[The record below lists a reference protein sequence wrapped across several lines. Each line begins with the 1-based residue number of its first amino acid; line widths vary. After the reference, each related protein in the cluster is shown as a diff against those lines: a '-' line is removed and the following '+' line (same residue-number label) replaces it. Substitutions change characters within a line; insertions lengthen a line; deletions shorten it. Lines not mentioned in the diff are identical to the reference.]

1 MSTDTVARNDA
12 APTITDPRRRR
23 LVMAAVCAAL
33 VAVVAG
39 VSGLNV
45 AQQAIALDLG
55 ASQSQILWAINGY
68 TVALA
73 ALLMPVGAIGD
84 RWGRKPVLLIGL
96 GVFALGSLVAAF
108 AATPELLIVGRVVAG
123 AGAAMVMPVTLSVI
137 TSSFPE
143 EARGSAVGVW
153 AGFAGAGGVIGL
165 LASAIIIDDLTWPW
179 LFAIP
184 VGMAAVAGL
193 LAAAVVPN
201 SHERGEGRFD
211 TAGSILAVLA
221 VGGIVLGIHEGPE
234 RGWSDALTIAGLVV
248 GVGGLAGFVIRELRT
263 AHPLLDVRVFANRAL
278 SSGIVALTVVFG
290 IMFGIFLT
298 LMQFM
303 QAVLGFSA
311 VRGAV
316 GLLPMALVMIGLSP
330 FAPKAAQRV
339 GLRTMLVAGALLVGT
354 GLVVMAVMVDTA
366 SYWSVVPGL
375 LLTALGLAATMTPA
389 TTAITGSLA
398 RGSRAWPPPSTT
410 PPARSAVR
418 SASRSWARSS
428 TPSTAP
434 RSATWRA
441 RSTPRRASWSRT
453 GSPAP
458 RRSRRAWAA
467 RGPRSS
473 PPPARPWS
481 TPGRAR
487 CGWARPSPSAPQPSW
502 SSCRSAGRAG
512 RTWPPTACWATTPRA
527 PRTRPPRRAARTSPL
542 SSLRWRPSAP
552 PPTTVGRTPSS
563 PPHDPRR
570 MIEAM
575 AVIPLT
581 AIASARRVQ
590 AGGGGISKPETITAL
605 VSAAASRSGF
615 ASW

>member
-84 RWGRKPVLLIGL
+84 RWGRKPVLLVGL

-108 AATPELLIVGRVVAG
+108 ATTPELLIVGRVVAG

-143 EARGSAVGVW
+143 EARGNAVGVW

-354 GLVVMAVMVDTA
+354 GLVVMAVMVDTS

-398 RGSRAWPPPSTT
+398 RGHQGVASALNDTSREIGGALGIALMGSIFNAQYRAEVGDVAGTLDPTQGKLVEGGIAGAAQVAESLGREGAPIITAARQALVDAWAGSMWVGAAIALGAAALVVVLSLGRKGREDMAADGVLGHDPVGATDAAT
-410 PPARSAVR
+410 EARGTDVAALEPALAAVG
-418 SASRSWARSS
+418 A
-428 TPSTAP
+428 TADH
-434 RSATWRA
+434 
-441 RSTPRRASWSRT
+441 RRADAEQ
-453 GSPAP
+453 PA
-458 RRSRRAWAA
+458 A
-467 RGPRSS
+467 
-473 PPPARPWS
+473 
-481 TPGRAR
+481 
-487 CGWARPSPSAPQPSW
+487 
-502 SSCRSAGRAG
+502 
-512 RTWPPTACWATTPRA
+512 
-527 PRTRPPRRAARTSPL
+527 
-542 SSLRWRPSAP
+542 
-552 PPTTVGRTPSS
+552 
-563 PPHDPRR
+563 
-570 MIEAM
+570 
-575 AVIPLT
+575 
-581 AIASARRVQ
+581 
-590 AGGGGISKPETITAL
+590 
-605 VSAAASRSGF
+605 
-615 ASW
+615 

>member
-84 RWGRKPVLLIGL
+84 RWGRKPVLLAGL

-108 AATPELLIVGRVVAG
+108 ATTPELLIVGRVVAG

-143 EARGSAVGVW
+143 EARGNAVGVW

-165 LASAIIIDDLTWPW
+165 LASALIIDDLTWPW

-354 GLVVMAVMVDTA
+354 GLVVMAVMVDIA

-389 TTAITGSLA
+389 TTAITGSLSRGHQGVASALNDTSREIGGALGIALMGSIFNAQYRAEVGDVAGTLDPTQRKLVEDGIAGAAQVAESLGREGAPIITAARQALVDAWAGSMWVGAAIALGAAALVVVLSLGRKGREDMAADGVLGHDPAGATDAATEA
-398 RGSRAWPPPSTT
+398 RGTDVAALEPVL
-410 PPARSAVR
+410 AAVG
-418 SASRSWARSS
+418 A
-428 TPSTAP
+428 TAD
-434 RSATWRA
+434 
-441 RSTPRRASWSRT
+441 
-453 GSPAP
+453 
-458 RRSRRAWAA
+458 
-467 RGPRSS
+467 
-473 PPPARPWS
+473 
-481 TPGRAR
+481 
-487 CGWARPSPSAPQPSW
+487 
-502 SSCRSAGRAG
+502 
-512 RTWPPTACWATTPRA
+512 
-527 PRTRPPRRAARTSPL
+527 
-542 SSLRWRPSAP
+542 
-552 PPTTVGRTPSS
+552 
-563 PPHDPRR
+563 H
-570 MIEAM
+570 
-575 AVIPLT
+575 
-581 AIASARRVQ
+581 RRVDAEQ
-590 AGGGGISKPETITAL
+590 P
-605 VSAAASRSGF
+605 AA
-615 ASW
+615 